1 MAVVNLLSTADA
13 AERLGISVRRVNQL
27 CQAENIG
34 MLPSAKL
41 RILEESD
48 IEKLREILDGI
59 DRKGWPRGE
68 PRKKT

>member
-1 MAVVNLLSTADA
+1 MAIVNLVSTSEA

-34 MLPSAKL
+34 IMPSAKM

-48 IEKLREILDGI
+48 IDKLQQILDGI
-59 DRKGWPRGE
+59 ERKGWPRGE